1 MLYYENNS
9 VHGFYYR
16 GFHMKDL
23 TKHAIANAFIE
34 LLQSQP
40 IEKITVKTIAE
51 TCGIN
56 RQTFY
61 YHFADIYE
69 LMEWALDSELKKFIE
84 ENGLVHSDWQK
95 LLHQLFRFLRS
106 RRRVLLNAYNAQNRL
121 YYELFIM
128 RFITPAIRTHLL
140 TFPEAEA
147 VSSEKLDFL
156 TKVYSRILMNFALDW
171 LDEGMPDE
179 EKVSTKDYVTL
190 LQSSFPNALRAFSGQ

>member
-1 MLYYENNS
+1 
-9 VHGFYYR
+9 
-16 GFHMKDL
+16 MKDL
-23 TKHAIANAFIE
+23 TKHAIADAFIE
-34 LLQSQP
+34 LLQLQP

-51 TCGIN
+51 KCGIN

-84 ENGLVHSDWQK
+84 ENGLLHADWQE
-95 LLHQLFRFLRS
+95 LLQQLFLFLRS

-128 RFITPAIRTHLL
+128 RFITPAIRAHLL
-140 TFPEAEA
+140 TFPEAEN
-147 VSSEKLDFL
+147 VPSEKLDFL

-179 EKVSTKDYVTL
+179 EKISMTDYVTL
-190 LQSSFPNALRAFSGQ
+190 LKSSFPNTLKAFLDN